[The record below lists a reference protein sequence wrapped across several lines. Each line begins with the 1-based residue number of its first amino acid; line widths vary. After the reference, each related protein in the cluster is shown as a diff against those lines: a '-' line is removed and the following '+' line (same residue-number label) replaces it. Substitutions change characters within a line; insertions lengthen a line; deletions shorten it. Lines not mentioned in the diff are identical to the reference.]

1 MNQNHTLHPRLNDLL
16 LSALALVP
24 LPWVEPPGH
33 SRLKSASNKFPYLTI
48 ERSIA
53 TIRCGGKERERAL

>member
-1 MNQNHTLHPRLNDLL
+1 MNQNHTLHHLLNGRV

-24 LPWVEPPGH
+24 LPWAEPPGY
-33 SRLKSASNKFPYLTI
+33 SRLKPATNKFPYLTI

-53 TIRCGGKERERAL
+53 TIRCGGKERGRAL